1 MSKRFIT
8 LSGIGVFLVAATAAL
23 AAEKPRPPY
32 PHYWMSISTT
42 NQSIP
47 GMSEEMAGM
56 ASMFGGRGAAFGARR
71 DLQLQ
76 VEGPR
81 VVQEPK
87 AEHLIPAGQKM
98 GDRLPLLT
106 PKQEPGEYR
115 PEQRGEQPEK
125 YEKPKMRML
134 IYWGCAETVPKG
146 QPKVVDTEKM
156 SPVEFGRALAGRTP
170 SPQTPPMPRKGW
182 TYADWPN
189 AEDRKDIPKDASLVG
204 PHQIKG
210 NYLPDISFSLD
221 QKRDFMAPVEFSAM
235 NKTAAGAWQFQWKQ
249 IPTASAYF
257 ATAIGHNQK
266 TGEMIFW
273 SASEVPE
280 TGFGLMGYL
289 TNNDVQRFLKD
300 RVLMPSSRSSCTVPA
315 GVFNEAEGAMLQFMA
330 YGEELNLIH
339 PPKPKDPKQPW
350 NPIWS
355 VKVRVKSSGSSPLMA
370 GDEDSGKRRRPAKA
384 ADDDDSAREPSP
396 RPEKKGGGMLDGFRG
411 VLGF

>member
-1 MSKRFIT
+1 MSKRFMA

-23 AAEKPRPPY
+23 AAEKPRPSY
-32 PHYWMSISTT
+32 PHYWMSVSTM

-81 VVQEPK
+81 TVQEPK

-106 PKQEPGEYR
+106 PKQEKSEHR
-115 PEQRGEQPEK
+115 TEQRGEQPEK

-134 IYWGCAETVPKG
+134 IYWGCSETVPKG
-146 QPKVVDTEKM
+146 QPKVVDTGKM
-156 SPVEFGRALAGRTP
+156 SPVEFGRALAGRSP
-170 SPQTPPMPRKGW
+170 SPQTPPLPRKGW

-204 PHQIKG
+204 SHQIKG

-221 QKRDFMAPVEFSAM
+221 QKQDFMAPVEFSTM
-235 NKTAAGAWQFQWKQ
+235 SKTATGAWQFQWKQ

-257 ATAIGHNQK
+257 ATAVGHNQK

-289 TNNDVQRFLKD
+289 NNNDVQRFLKE
-300 RVLMPSSRSSCTVPA
+300 RVLMPVSRSSCTVPA
-315 GVFNEAEGAMLQFMA
+315 GVFNEAEGAMLQFIA

-350 NPIWS
+350 NPLWS

-370 GDEDSGKRRRPAKA
+370 GDEESGKRRRPAKA
-384 ADDDDSAREPSP
+384 ADDDDSAREPAP
-396 RPEKKGGGMLDGFRG
+396 RPEKKGGSMLDGFRG